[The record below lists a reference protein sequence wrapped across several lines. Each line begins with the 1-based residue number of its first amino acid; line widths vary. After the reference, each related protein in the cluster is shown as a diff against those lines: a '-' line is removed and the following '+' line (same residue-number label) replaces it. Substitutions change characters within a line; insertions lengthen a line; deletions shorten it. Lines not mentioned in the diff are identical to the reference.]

1 MRQQIEARNPVAFA
15 PKVVK
20 HTTNSPVNM
29 MVISNFSSYPSCFL
43 ASMRSIFEV
52 KMIYRKKEIGRY
64 HPLPGTEKGAAARS
78 QSVLKNIVNV
88 FRFVPTFLAIYFQK
102 SFLKY
107 CCFSLLIWIK
117 LILYSIVNVDVV
129 IVFAFE

>member
-1 MRQQIEARNPVAFA
+1 
-15 PKVVK
+15 
-20 HTTNSPVNM
+20 
-29 MVISNFSSYPSCFL
+29 
-43 ASMRSIFEV
+43 MRSIFEV